1 VGETRG
7 VAGTCLLNA
16 ADMENN
22 THRPVRRIV
31 TLVAVSTAL
40 SALTLFTT
48 ATAAGSGPW
57 YR

>member
-1 VGETRG
+1 
-7 VAGTCLLNA
+7 
-16 ADMENN
+16 MENN

-48 ATAAGSGPW
+48 ATAAGAGPW